1 MESWHL
7 GAWGIILLALSFSR
21 DVVMPRLRILF
32 FIVGLA
38 GVLAQRPALST
49 EPDPDQLLLDLVMG
63 PGGFSEKAFAKG
75 EYKFVRKAFAT
86 YFETKHG
93 AELRARLGAEATP
106 LFEFLNAN
114 PEIMETLLTAIDPQ
128 TDDPALVM
136 AIFHDLWKADAAA
149 VKANDELAIAVA
161 VVWDNPRGVYDYRG
175 HQMRTKSTLPEG
187 VMKVDALDNF
197 RYAVEHK
204 AKLKGPQQQLPWE
217 FLIHTVNHKTPDDER
232 DWAVANYLKRRSGIG
247 SIYKDIVYDQVMLKT
262 QSKMCKLNDKPY
274 TLASIKE
281 YGGVCAMQADF
292 AARVAKSLGVPAEYV
307 GGEAASGGLHAWVM
321 WVEVKNVQK
330 DAVSFSLESYGRYF
344 GDLYYVGTLL
354 DPKTGKKITDREL
367 ERQLTAVGNSP
378 HSSRQADLLMRAFPI
393 VRDKKELSTRQQLAY
408 LNKVLALYPM
418 CDAAWLELAAL
429 HRDGKLTDAQEATR
443 LVNKALTTFARF
455 PDFSWKLVD
464 ELLTPQ
470 KDKAYR
476 TQTFEKMATAYEGLG
491 RPDLACEARL
501 KLVDYQTDSKDEADR
516 RKAFNGLAQTVRRF
530 PDEGRYVPRMVT
542 RMQEVAKEIKGGE
555 NLMAKYYLEILPK
568 VPARRGD
575 EVSEYCVK
583 LHEQAIEYLKEAKKP
598 KELATVEQSLAQV
611 KRK

>member
-1 MESWHL
+1 ML
-7 GAWGIILLALSFSR
+7 RLRCLFLAL
-21 DVVMPRLRILF
+21 
-32 FIVGLA
+32 GLA
-38 GVLAQRPALST
+38 VLLVHQPLRAAD
-49 EPDPDQLLLDLVMG
+49 PDPDQLLVDLVMG
-63 PGGFSEKAFAKG
+63 PGGFNEKPFAKG
-75 EYKFVRKAFAT
+75 EYKHVRKAFAA

-93 AELRARLGAEATP
+93 AALKSSLGADDGP
-106 LFEFLNAN
+106 LFDFLNAN
-114 PEIMETLLTAIDPQ
+114 PEIKETLFTAIDPE
-128 TDDPALVM
+128 TDNPAATM
-136 AIFHDLWKADAAA
+136 AIFCDLWKADAAA
-149 VKANDELAIAVA
+149 VKTNDELAIAVA

-175 HQMRTKSTLPEG
+175 HQMRTKSLLPDG
-187 VMKVDALDNF
+187 VMKVDAMDNF

-204 AKLKGPQQQLPWE
+204 AKLKGSQQQLPWE
-217 FLIHTVNHKTPDDER
+217 FLVHTVNHKTPDEER
-232 DWAVANYLKRRSGIG
+232 DWAVANYLKRRTGIG
-247 SIYKDIVYDQVMLKT
+247 SIYKDVIYDQVMLKT
-262 QSKMCKLNDKPY
+262 QSKVCKLNDKPY
-274 TLASIKE
+274 TLPSIKE

-321 WVEVKNVQK
+321 WVEVKGVQK

-354 DPKTGKKITDREL
+354 DPKTGKKLTDREL
-367 ERQLTAVGNSP
+367 ERKLTAVGNAP
-378 HSSRQADLLMRAFPI
+378 YSSRQADLLMRAFPI
-393 VRDKKELSTRQQLAY
+393 VRERKELSTRQQLAY

-470 KDKAYR
+470 KDKTYR

-501 KLVDYQTDSKDEADR
+501 KLVDYQTDTKDEVDR
-516 RKAFNGLAQTVRRF
+516 RKAFNGLAQTVRKF

-555 NLMAKYYLEILPK
+555 NLMAKFYLDILPK

-583 LHEQAIEYLKEAKKP
+583 LHEQAIEYLKDAKKP
-598 KELATVEQSLAQV
+598 KELATVEQSLARV